1 MTKSHKSRPR
11 AILSLMQFGFAL
23 IIFKIKGGFQVLA
36 ATVKIGSK
44 NFVHM
49 EVLQS
54 IKSKMDHL
62 PEKQKTMLDFRDAA
76 LFLYPCIKAALQKNY
91 TKDEI
96 LQIIIKEGWSLTQNS
111 FRYLWSFFLS
121 EDEHYGKKKY
131 SPKSASKEKRTT
143 SKANVRHSSENP
155 DVDLLQSDEILN
167 EQKNDADISITESS
181 TLDNEKNE
189 IQGSTNEKLLP
200 ENSQENSNQ
209 TQSAHFDI
217 PPDTEDL

>member
-1 MTKSHKSRPR
+1 M
-11 AILSLMQFGFAL
+11 
-23 IIFKIKGGFQVLA
+23 LA

-54 IKSKMDHL
+54 IKSKMDRL
-62 PEKQKTMLDFRDAA
+62 PDKPKTMLDFRDAA

-96 LQIIIKEGWSLTQNS
+96 LQIIIKEGWELTQNS

-143 SKANVRHSSENP
+143 SKANVRHSSGNP
-155 DVDLLQSDEILN
+155 NVDLLQNDEILN
-167 EQKNDADISITESS
+167 EPKNDAYISITESS
-181 TLDNEKNE
+181 NLDNENNE
-189 IQGSTNEKLLP
+189 IRGSTDEKLLP
-200 ENSQENSNQ
+200 ESSNQ
-209 TQSAHFDI
+209 VQSAHFDI

>member
-1 MTKSHKSRPR
+1 MGLRISFIWKSCSPLNLKWIISRKNKKPCSTSETLLYFFIR
-11 AILSLMQFGFAL
+11 AL
-23 IIFKIKGGFQVLA
+23 KRHCK
-36 ATVKIGSK
+36 
-44 NFVHM
+44 
-49 EVLQS
+49 
-54 IKSKMDHL
+54 
-62 PEKQKTMLDFRDAA
+62 
-76 LFLYPCIKAALQKNY
+76 KNY

-209 TQSAHFDI
+209 TKSAHFDI

>member
-11 AILSLMQFGFAL
+11 AILSLTQYGFAL

-36 ATVKIGSK
+36 VQ
-44 NFVHM
+44 M

-131 SPKSASKEKRTT
+131 SPKSE
-143 SKANVRHSSENP
+143 
-155 DVDLLQSDEILN
+155 LLRCQ
-167 EQKNDADISITESS
+167 
-181 TLDNEKNE
+181 
-189 IQGSTNEKLLP
+189 
-200 ENSQENSNQ
+200 
-209 TQSAHFDI
+209 
-217 PPDTEDL
+217 